1 MVERARNFLDIYGL
15 DNNHNLIQQIFLFS
29 NILLS
34 IHSSGMYSELFG
46 DMEKYLPQPSTIY
59 YLLFEKVASFLCQHL
74 SSWETYWNI
83 AVILNNN
90 VLFAGIK

>member
-1 MVERARNFLDIYGL
+1 MYGL
-15 DNNHNLIQQIFLFS
+15 DNNHNPIQQIFLFS

-34 IHSSGMYSELFG
+34 IHSSRMYSELFG

-59 YLLFEKVASFLCQHL
+59 YLLFEEVASFLCQHL

-90 VLFAGIK
+90 MLFAGIK